1 MNSLNVIGQ
10 AQRRRLCFVAFV
22 WSCFC
27 VVPGRSRLFWVF
39 PAYYDLSKK
48 FSGSFHFLRTTISQN
63 ILTSKL
69 SKTEL
74 DVTFHYKVVQAIL
87 QGGIALMQYNVDQV
101 LLEHFLIVL
110 YQKLSGGL
118 EDELVITLWR
128 GYYKA
133 DQFLL
138 QSEKI
143 VKK

>member
-10 AQRRRLCFVAFV
+10 AQRRRLYFVAFV

-27 VVPGRSRLFWVF
+27 VVPGRVWVWVF
-39 PAYYDLSKK
+39 PAYHDLSKN
-48 FSGSFHFLRTTISQN
+48 FSGLFHSLRTTILQN

-138 QSEKI
+138 QSGKI